1 MNNKALTSKIL
12 GFIAM
17 GMSIIS
23 IPMLFLPIINAAL
36 FKITI
41 IDVLKISDLIG
52 EYGQEIVVL
61 PVLCIIAI
69 LTALAGAV
77 LIPFSKKGLKT
88 AGCVLNSI
96 AFVVSLALLILIF
109 CASSTANSEIGLG
122 LSLVKPGIGLW
133 LNMVLLLISM
143 ALSIAA
149 AVMTPKA
156 GTAEIYTPPIPTP
169 PIGGDDG
176 WQPEGGVPLAHGG
189 ITFLSGSCAG
199 YQVPINGGDE
209 LIIGKDPAQCAIV
222 IDKKYTKVSRKHC
235 GVRFDPM
242 QNIYIVTDYSTNGT
256 SIVGGAKLA
265 NGSASYLESGTTI
278 NLAKTENSFRL
289 D

>member
-1 MNNKALTSKIL
+1 MNNKALTSKVL

-23 IPMLFLPIINAAL
+23 IPMLFLPIVNLWIVDITMIDI
-36 FKITI
+36 FKLSEFASDEIFVPI
-41 IDVLKISDLIG
+41 MCIVSMVLALIG
-52 EYGQEIVVL
+52 
-61 PVLCIIAI
+61 AI
-69 LTALAGAV
+69 
-77 LIPFSKKGLKT
+77 LIPFTKKIFKIF
-88 AGCVLNSI
+88 GCVLNSLAFLVSMALIIVVFATDI
-96 AFVVSLALLILIF
+96 A
-109 CASSTANSEIGLG
+109 E
-122 LSLVKPGIGLW
+122 PGIGLW
-133 LNMVLLLISM
+133 LNAAILLISM

-156 GTAEIYTPPIPTP
+156 GTAEMYTPPI
-169 PIGGDDG
+169 DRDNG
-176 WQPEGGVPLAHGG
+176 WKQSGVPLAHGG